1 MSTQSFSDIE
11 FKSNP
16 GQFNI
21 DEAQG
26 IVECFVAGIG
36 NKDSV
41 GDVLIP
47 GAFTKSLTRRK
58 PRVVWGH
65 NWNDPIGKVLE
76 IYEVPPSDPRLPNK
90 MKAAGIGGLYARV
103 QFNLGSE
110 KGREAFSNVAFFGH
124 DQEWSIGYKTLD
136 AIFDQGIQAN
146 VLKEV
151 ELYEVSPVLHGAN
164 QLTGTISV
172 KSDNLDEKCWPTA
185 QGAPNSG
192 DSEHSGLEAE
202 LMKRTGSAVKVR
214 TASQNIAVFD
224 RMTSDGKTSTY
235 RIGYHFDGN
244 QYMFGKPEAVTTQT
258 VYTPEQGQSGSRVVV
273 PSQMP
278 SMPMNVK
285 PQGDAYLGD
294 DPGEQRPGTG
304 IIVPPMGR
312 ILPKD
317 ASDSAFGE
325 ELDDLSSLL
334 GDDFGAKVG
343 KVISSRNLSKLK
355 NVLSILEEIVVASD
369 KDVET
374 KSELLIPVEIENAFA
389 AKTALDPIFEYHRV
403 ETEVTEK
410 GIVVKSGVTP
420 DFINAI
426 NTATKGLGP
435 ALGRGGGNL
444 PKVRSAG
451 RALTGTFDPN
461 AWDGDG
467 DGLVQEGTAFE
478 RPAVPGVNDRATRGV
493 VNAIDAVRS
502 AEKLGINTGNKEGL
516 SSSRN
521 PSSPDFYNS
530 VGRWPDGNGLNRL
543 DSEIMSHLIKSGDNN
558 EDAAKHFNVP
568 EITIELA
575 KKRETQRLKRNDKF
589 HRNKDILTYRMGGLS
604 LEDTAKLFGDTREN
618 IRKGEQQE
626 ISHLRND
633 MSNDEFEN
641 LRRSGMTLDSLSK
654 ITGKSREEL
663 RKTEMKNR
671 SDSRKRTQEISKAN
685 ADRRDGL
692 ASRFFG
698 GKDKTPKPD
707 DSKAIEVPKPRKPL
721 NTDGWKKWNSGRSG
735 SQVGGSF
742 EDASGNKFYVKEPHS
757 QSHAEQEVLAA
768 QLYRLLGVSAA
779 DVQLGDY
786 KGKTKIVSPWIDN
799 SKNNVLSPQKRDQAW
814 RKKVQA
820 GYVADAWLANWDV
833 LGTGWDNI
841 IADGNGDPVRVD
853 TGGSLGYRAR
863 GAAKG
868 SAFGNTAGEME
879 SLLDARKNPSS
890 ADYFGD
896 IPKDEIERQVAE
908 LEKLQPDQIRQM
920 VDGYISDKNE
930 AKKLSDTLIARRQD
944 IIDRYGAPKRKPIQ
958 ADGLDSGTGVR
969 QPRSR
974 AEIDKYPRGVA
985 PPNYPDSPSR
995 DTFSHLESENSLTT
1009 GLGFEI
1015 PITSD
1020 DVKHSVTYSDSAMK
1034 HRQKAFEALETEDMH
1049 DGPGKA
1055 LAAAKA
1061 EIVKGLAAGDISEK
1075 EAYETYHELGSRAED
1090 LINSGVGS
1098 GVELERNATALKNFK
1113 FEAASQVDDWVNQS
1127 TRNLKDISSD
1137 IDKVRE
1143 EPGRVS
1149 ADKSIKEAYDA
1160 IDLVGNKYGQVG
1172 WAGSMREDNPHTPK
1186 EIMDELNQDVNDI
1199 ISHLQDAEDNDPG
1212 RDHRKDIDQMS
1223 KKLGKVLDGHVNDGS
1238 IDEKQKEELL
1248 KTFVDATD
1256 YLAQTGE
1263 ASDTISTMHADETK
1277 LSRSR
1282 IEGLASSART
1292 KLMSNEGVTETDKR
1306 KVQAVAARTMLN
1318 RPGQIQRDENGNIAS
1333 TEARDMRE
1341 KLDAGI
1347 FKKLADLGFSDDEI
1361 SALTGVPN
1369 GGRPIKKGQTVNGL
1383 SSSVLSGNDKFINF
1397 DRGALENILESRNP
1411 KPKIIKPRKSSQHG
1425 PTGLEDLT
1433 DEELLAELSKHN
1445 KPAWRPWGAGSN
1457 YVDPEHAKFAAML
1470 RGEKDNSASFN
1481 QIVRELDARG
1491 FTVEEH
1497 GPREAKFFGDYSSGD
1512 TSYIAHNKDTG
1523 VNTQGAAAKKIIDD
1537 LKTPS
1542 GGLQSSSRDDSGL
1555 PPKRPHAFDTIDSFE
1570 RVKRDKDR
1578 VVSDMLKKYSD
1589 TDTQSREPRPRRER
1603 GDSGLRSERGSG
1615 ENVKPATWLKDWS
1628 TLLSELDREK
1638 KDRGMDRADSPD
1650 NAYLALLHF
1659 SRLDDALN
1667 DAWKVRDD
1675 LKKRF
1680 ANGENVGSELKAVG
1694 NMTTRLEGERLNHAQ
1709 RIMPKNGV
1717 DKEDVKKLWA
1727 DRSKPK
1733 LKWNGNVSTEINRGL
1748 QSSSRDDV
1756 SYARE
1761 LKKQR
1766 EIDAARGVNATNPV
1780 GKVEKESSPNKQMG
1794 MNLSELDEMKKTID
1808 RLIEGSVGATT
1819 SQDGSKDE
1827 DLRRLEELAGKID
1840 ESHVAV
1846 DYVHMS
1852 AEELNNYMETL
1863 QNMRDEP
1870 GVQDLYD
1877 SLDKVKK
1884 STDGVYESPK
1894 VQKQGLLDS
1903 SGKKPT
1909 RSIASSAAKRGLSRN
1924 KEVSTNTHPKL
1935 EMTLTSDEIGLLRD
1949 DIAAVKKFATDTSAL
1964 DALDE
1969 KLSGATNGKIDIT
1982 NSDYDALTESIE
1994 KAKKDSNG
2002 KLITSD
2008 VLGVIGQA
2016 ADSEDGK
2023 FVSPNFESEKQ
2034 GLSSEVPKPG
2044 RRLNNGAPSDIPE
2057 NMQKDLMYWARQQR
2071 GLRIAQDIV
2080 REHDANDGQMPP
2092 SRWKALRTM
2101 HQNMGPGSARNGM
2114 RSSVGTNGGKKPQI
2128 NAAREGL
2135 SSDLGGGSLGLGDG
2149 SLNMT
2154 PTGEGGRGRGVG
2166 RAAGLGDIGKRGN
2179 EEGRQVGSGAQQD
2192 PRFVG
2197 KNFDE
2202 LKPDNWD
2209 EMSTTDKLDWMFY
2222 EGSPSKSGM
2231 RQVDHTRIVNE
2242 LTAQE
2247 EIDAKRAERRT
2258 RLDAQKASRPQS
2270 ESMLPNAGDGEKSS
2284 AVKRAKDSST
2294 IRKFSSTR
2302 ADEMLGHVDDG
2313 KLSQTHADAWSDI
2326 EKALGDKDELTTN
2339 QIKAAKDSID
2349 KLIHDADIEGDD
2361 SRAAK
2366 YSIDQAEKLKKV
2378 LDAYDSAAPK
2388 EGMDSRTGPSE
2399 KAKKAV
2405 PSYQKY
2411 LTAKASNSQ
2420 REGLRSGTN
2429 PTGKEG
2435 RTMITDEAT
2444 YFKDVE
2450 SSLVKEIDA
2459 AKKAND
2465 TKTSSGLSKLQE
2477 IIRRQEASRTGDRRT
2492 NVGSIFLTQEES
2504 DQILD
2509 ALMVALDRQ
2518 VERGS
2523 TERQDL
2529 YSKMIEHIAKAAMST
2544 FIDKSTREIGSRT
2557 QKRTGGRDGR
2567 TVNIPNTNL

>member
-389 AKTALDPIFEYHRV
+389 TKTALDPIFEYHRV

-435 ALGRGGGNL
+435 TLGRGGGNL

-478 RPAVPGVNDRATRGV
+478 RPAVPGVNDRATGGV

-530 VGRWPDGNGLNRL
+530 VGRWSDGNGLNRL

-604 LEDTAKLFGDTREN
+604 LEETAKLFGDTREN
-618 IRKGEQQE
+618 IRKSEQKE
-626 ISHLRND
+626 LSHLRND

-879 SLLDARKNPSS
+879 SLLDARKNASS

-944 IIDRYGAPKRKPIQ
+944 IIDRYGAPKRKPIE
-958 ADGLDSGTGVR
+958 ADGLNSGTGVR

-974 AEIDKYPRGVA
+974 AEIDKYPRGIA

-995 DTFSHLESENSLTT
+995 DTFSHLESENGLTT

-1075 EAYETYHELGSRAED
+1075 EAYETYHELGSRAEE

-1113 FEAASQVDDWVNQS
+1113 FEAVSQVDDWVNQS

-1137 IDKVRE
+1137 INKVRE

-1149 ADKSIKEAYDA
+1149 ADKNIKEAYDA

-1172 WAGSMREDNPHTPK
+1172 WAGSMRKDNPHTPE
-1186 EIMDELNQDVNDI
+1186 EIMDELKQDVSDI
-1199 ISHLQDAEDNDPG
+1199 ITHLQDAEDNDPG
-1212 RDHRKDIDQMS
+1212 RDHRKDIDKIS
-1223 KKLGKVLDGHVNDGS
+1223 KKLGEVLDGHISDGS
-1238 IDEKQKEELL
+1238 INEKQKEELL
-1248 KTFVDATD
+1248 KSFVDDTS

-1263 ASDTISTMHADETK
+1263 TSDTVSTMYADETK

-1445 KPAWRPWGAGSN
+1445 KPAWRPWDKNSQ
-1457 YVDPEHAKFAAML
+1457 YIPL
-1470 RGEKDNSASFN
+1470 RAEIFGDGTKDNSASFN
-1481 QIVRELDARG
+1481 QIVRELNARG

-1512 TSYIAHNKDTG
+1512 TSYLAHNKDTG
-1523 VNTQGAAAKKIIDD
+1523 VNTQGVAAKKIIND
-1537 LKTPS
+1537 LKNPS
-1542 GGLQSSSRDDSGL
+1542 PGLQSSSRDD
-1555 PPKRPHAFDTIDSFE
+1555 A
-1570 RVKRDKDR
+1570 
-1578 VVSDMLKKYSD
+1578 
-1589 TDTQSREPRPRRER
+1589 
-1603 GDSGLRSERGSG
+1603 
-1615 ENVKPATWLKDWS
+1615 
-1628 TLLSELDREK
+1628 
-1638 KDRGMDRADSPD
+1638 
-1650 NAYLALLHF
+1650 
-1659 SRLDDALN
+1659 
-1667 DAWKVRDD
+1667 
-1675 LKKRF
+1675 
-1680 ANGENVGSELKAVG
+1680 
-1694 NMTTRLEGERLNHAQ
+1694 
-1709 RIMPKNGV
+1709 
-1717 DKEDVKKLWA
+1717 
-1727 DRSKPK
+1727 
-1733 LKWNGNVSTEINRGL
+1733 
-1748 QSSSRDDV
+1748 

-1766 EIDAARGVNATNPV
+1766 EMDAARGANATNPV
-1780 GKVEKESSPNKQMG
+1780 GKPEKQMG

-1840 ESHVAV
+1840 DSHVAV

-1852 AEELNNYMETL
+1852 DEELNNYMETL

-1870 GVQDLYD
+1870 GVQDLYN

-1894 VQKQGLLDS
+1894 VEKQGFLDS

-1909 RSIASSAAKRGLSRN
+1909 RNIASSAAKRGLSRN
-1924 KEVSTNTHPKL
+1924 KEISTNTHPKL
-1935 EMTLTSDEIGLLRD
+1935 EMTLTNDEIGLLRD
-1949 DIAAVKKFATDTSAL
+1949 DITAVKKFATDASAL
-1964 DALDE
+1964 DALDG

-2034 GLSSEVPKPG
+2034 GLASEVPKPG
-2044 RRLNNGAPSDIPE
+2044 RRLNNGAPSDIPV
-2057 NMQKDLMYWARQQR
+2057 NMQKDLMYWARQQG

-2114 RSSVGTNGGKKPQI
+2114 RSSVGTNGSKKPKI

-2149 SLNMT
+2149 SLNMS

-2166 RAAGLGDIGKRGN
+2166 RAAGLGDIAKRGN

-2242 LTAQE
+2242 LTSQE

-2270 ESMLPNAGDGEKSS
+2270 ESMLPDAVDGEKPS
-2284 AVKRAKDSST
+2284 AAKRTKDSST

-2326 EKALGDKDELTTN
+2326 EKALGDKDELTAS

-2349 KLIHDADIEGDD
+2349 KLIYDADIEGDD

-2378 LDAYDSAAPK
+2378 LDAYDSSAPQ
-2388 EGMDSRTGPSE
+2388 EGMTSRTGPSE

-2411 LTAKASNSQ
+2411 LTAKASTPS
-2420 REGLRSGTN
+2420 REGLRSGNN

-2444 YFKDVE
+2444 YFKDIE
-2450 SSLVKEIDA
+2450 SSLVKEIEA
-2459 AKKAND
+2459 AKKVQD
-2465 TKTSSGLSKLQE
+2465 TKTSSGLTKLQE
-2477 IIRRQEASRTGDRRT
+2477 IIRRQEASKTGDRRT

-2523 TERQDL
+2523 AERQDL

-2567 TVNIPNTNL
+2567 TVSIPNTNL